1 MKEVSINLIEK
12 AVYQMCYEANLA
24 LPQEVYEKIE
34 QSANFDK
41 QNEFILKNAQIAFE
55 KKRPLCQDTGQV
67 IVFVKVGCDIC
78 LIGGNVKTAINKAVS
93 SCYEENYFRKSVVKD
108 ALKNR
113 ENTNNNT
120 PCVTHFDYVDG
131 DEIEIK
137 VVSQAVQVSDEWEAT
152 AEKTAAEVA
161 LDTTFGEI
169 NETNHPWK

>member
-67 IVFVKVGCDIC
+67 IVFVKVGCDVC
-78 LIGGNVKTAINKAVS
+78 LIGGNVKTAINKAGRNVR
-93 SCYEENYFRKSVVKD
+93 FGRF
-108 ALKNR
+108 
-113 ENTNNNT
+113 
-120 PCVTHFDYVDG
+120 VT
-131 DEIEIK
+131 
-137 VVSQAVQVSDEWEAT
+137 
-152 AEKTAAEVA
+152 
-161 LDTTFGEI
+161 L
-169 NETNHPWK
+169 